1 MKNVSRY
8 NINQGGED
16 DLKRKITFSL
26 LAFTFV
32 CGFFYAMTSYA
43 TSTVE
48 TKGKMNVRS
57 GPGLTYDVID
67 TLQANES
74 LTVLDEQDEWF
85 HVSYKK
91 DREGWVASW
100 LVERKSDVESKGDVV
115 ISTTDGLNVRLG
127 PSTQSNII
135 GKMDAGKEATLELER
150 DGWSYIIVDGM
161 YGWVHSS
168 YLTKMTSETQKANN
182 AVNPSPEAKD
192 GQFTVIVDSLNV
204 RSRPGLQGKVI
215 GYAHQGEAY
224 KVLEVDH
231 NWVKIQLDSKKSG
244 WVASFHGQ
252 LNASPKSGEQPS
264 LFLISTIADG
274 TNFRKEPTT
283 HSPIVKRLEAGY
295 HLNVLKE
302 EGDWYEVEIDGQR
315 AYVAQWVVSTLNS
328 PNISKRTDDAEST
341 VRKKASIPGTLNG
354 ITIVLDPGHG
364 GHDRGTTGARGT
376 REKDLTMKTAE
387 VLALKLRS
395 AGAKVH
401 LTRERDTFIPLRTRA
416 QMKSQMNADAFIS
429 IHYDANVDSTVVGHT
444 TFYFHDNQ
452 KELADVLN
460 ATIEQQVPL
469 RNRGVQVGNFQVL
482 NENSS
487 DAVLLE
493 LGFLTNAAEEQV
505 LLSSQFRETVSYGIY
520 DGLLQFF
527 ND

>member
-1 MKNVSRY
+1 
-8 NINQGGED
+8 
-16 DLKRKITFSL
+16 
-26 LAFTFV
+26 
-32 CGFFYAMTSYA
+32 MTSYA

-85 HVSYKK
+85 RVSYKK

-150 DGWSYIIVDGM
+150 DEWSYIIVDGM

-168 YLTKMTSETQKANN
+168 YLTKTTSETQKANDKMT
-182 AVNPSPEAKD
+182 PSPEAKD

-215 GYAHQGEAY
+215 GYAHRGEAY
-224 KVLEVDH
+224 EVLEVDH

-252 LNASPKSGEQPS
+252 LNASQKSGEQPS

-274 TNFRKEPTT
+274 TNFREEPTT

-328 PNISKRTDDAEST
+328 PNISKRADEAEST
-341 VRKKASIPGTLNG
+341 TRKKASIPGTLNG

-452 KELADVLN
+452 KELAEVLN

>member
-1 MKNVSRY
+1 MKNISRY
-8 NINQGGED
+8 NITQGGED
-16 DLKRKITFSL
+16 DLKRKITFTLFL
-26 LAFTFV
+26 LIF
-32 CGFFYAMTSYA
+32 GFGFLNSMTSLA
-43 TSTVE
+43 ASTVE

-57 GPGLTYDVID
+57 GPGLTYEIID

-74 LTVLDEQDEWF
+74 LTVLEEQDDWF
-85 HVSYKK
+85 RVSYKK
-91 DREGWVASW
+91 NREGWIASW
-100 LVERKSDVESKGDVV
+100 LVERKSDIESKGDVV
-115 ISTTDGLNVRLG
+115 ISTTNGLNVRLG
-127 PSTQSNII
+127 PSTQSNVI
-135 GKMDAGKEATLELER
+135 GKMDAGKDATLELER

-168 YLTKMTSETQKANN
+168 YLTKTTSETQKANDQ
-182 AVNPSPEAKD
+182 VNPSPEVKD

-204 RSRPGLQGKVI
+204 RSRAGLQGKII
-215 GYAHQGEAY
+215 GYAHQGETY

-231 NWVKIQLDSKKSG
+231 NWVKIQLDSKKTG

-252 LNASPKSGEQPS
+252 LNASQKSGEKPS

-274 TNFRKEPTT
+274 TNLREEPTT
-283 HSPIVKRLEAGY
+283 HSKVVKRLEAGY
-295 HLNVLKE
+295 HLNVLSE

-328 PNISKRTDDAEST
+328 PVISKHAEEAAST

-354 ITIVLDPGHG
+354 ITIILDPGHG

-416 QMKSQMNADAFIS
+416 QMKSQLKADAFIS
-429 IHYDANVDSTVVGHT
+429 IHYDANVDSTVTGHT
-444 TFYFHDNQ
+444 TFYFHDHQ

-460 ATIEQQVPL
+460 ATIEQQIPL

-482 NENSS
+482 NENSA
-487 DAVLLE
+487 DAILLE

-527 ND
+527 NE